1 MVQKNDTALLASAFA
16 KVANNEKH
24 WNQWI
29 VADVWATL
37 INQTLQLPDEMKVTG
52 SYISLSLLRSAKYKS
67 VKDVVDI
74 YHEPNIFGLFRSKIA
89 KVTAFYVTATNSCPK
104 LNNHMPGRSTQFVR
118 HIIATIE
125 TRSHTATA
133 NLPSTTASTPPP
145 PPAEE
150 AEQQECRPRKKARRW
165 MSLPSKE
172 EPQQRGRF
180 HDGQFGDTSSFRKRK
195 SAPDTTTTESTTTE
209 STTTES
215 TTPPPPTSLAALEI
229 VNQEY
234 SDSPEA
240 KACLV

>member
-1 MVQKNDTALLASAFA
+1 
-16 KVANNEKH
+16 
-24 WNQWI
+24 
-29 VADVWATL
+29 
-37 INQTLQLPDEMKVTG
+37 MKVTG

-89 KVTAFYVTATNSCPK
+89 KVTAFYVTATSSCPK

-118 HIIATIE
+118 HIIATIQ
-125 TRSHTATA
+125 TRSDTATA

-165 MSLPSKE
+165 MSLPSEE
-172 EPQQRGRF
+172 EPQQQERF

-195 SAPDTTTTESTTTE
+195 SAPDTTTTESTTTDSTTTTE
-209 STTTES
+209 SMTTES

-229 VNQEY
+229 VNQDY